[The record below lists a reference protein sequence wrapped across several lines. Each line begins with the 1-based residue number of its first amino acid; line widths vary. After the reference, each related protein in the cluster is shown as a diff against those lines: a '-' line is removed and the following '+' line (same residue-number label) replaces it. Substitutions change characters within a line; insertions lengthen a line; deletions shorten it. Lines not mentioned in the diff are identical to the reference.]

1 MVVQPR
7 RWASV
12 DGPFTSEWN
21 IHPEFSTPNPGCIH
35 MCAAACAQ
43 TMLVQ
48 PAPLSVRG
56 VFASLHRMA
65 AQKGAGAAKRRT
77 QTILALLRSCRSPL
91 SPPGLPPGHVLPCL
105 CTQGLSG
112 PRQCREPPRKTLRWR

>member
-1 MVVQPR
+1 
-7 RWASV
+7 
-12 DGPFTSEWN
+12 
-21 IHPEFSTPNPGCIH
+21 

-77 QTILALLRSCRSPL
+77 QTILALLRSCRSL
-91 SPPGLPPGHVLPCL
+91 LHTRPPCWARAAVPC
-105 CTQGLSG
+105 Q
-112 PRQCREPPRKTLRWR
+112 PRPSQTPAVQRNALEKA